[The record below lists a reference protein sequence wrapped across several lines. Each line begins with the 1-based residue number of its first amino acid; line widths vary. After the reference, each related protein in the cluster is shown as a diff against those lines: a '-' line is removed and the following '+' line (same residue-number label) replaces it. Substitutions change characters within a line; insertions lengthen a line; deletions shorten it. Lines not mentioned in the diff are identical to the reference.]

1 MITNYLS
8 PLEFRILVQR
18 LPNVSFFTQR
28 VSIPDI
34 SASGIDQATPL
45 NRIYQQPNSL
55 TYSTLDLNFILD
67 EEMNNYLEMFNWLKG
82 ITSPENYEQFN
93 RQKDS
98 EFGLYSDITVT
109 ILNSHKNP
117 KIEFTYKNCFPI
129 SLSSVQMDTT
139 QPDITYPE
147 ATTTFQYDYFDVNIL
162 K

>member
-28 VSIPDI
+28 VSIPDV
-34 SASGIDQATPL
+34 SATGTDQPTPF
-45 NRIYQQPNSL
+45 NRAYQQPNSL

-67 EEMNNYLEMFNWLKG
+67 EEMENYIEIFNWLKG
-82 ITSPENYEQFN
+82 ITFPENYDQYT

-98 EFGLYSDITVT
+98 KFGLYSDITVT

-129 SLSSVQMDTT
+129 SLSSVRMDTT

-147 ATTTFQYDYFDVNIL
+147 ATVTFQYDYFDINVL